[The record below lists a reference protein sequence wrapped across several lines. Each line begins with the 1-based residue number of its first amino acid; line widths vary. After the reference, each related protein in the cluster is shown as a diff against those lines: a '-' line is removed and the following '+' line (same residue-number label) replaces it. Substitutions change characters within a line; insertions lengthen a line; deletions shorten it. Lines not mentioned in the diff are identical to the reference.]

1 MSEASV
7 RLSVF
12 FLLLLLGESRAVTK
26 LAGVQSE
33 NDEVAGAA
41 TRGLAITEGND
52 HVPEARYVEEMFP

>member
-12 FLLLLLGESRAVTK
+12 FFFFWSGDSRAVTK

-33 NDEVAGAA
+33 NDEVIGAA

>member
-12 FLLLLLGESRAVTK
+12 FWSGDSRAVTK
-26 LAGVQSE
+26 LAGVQPE
-33 NDEVAGAA
+33 NDEVAGVA
-41 TRGLAITEGND
+41 TRGLAIAEGND